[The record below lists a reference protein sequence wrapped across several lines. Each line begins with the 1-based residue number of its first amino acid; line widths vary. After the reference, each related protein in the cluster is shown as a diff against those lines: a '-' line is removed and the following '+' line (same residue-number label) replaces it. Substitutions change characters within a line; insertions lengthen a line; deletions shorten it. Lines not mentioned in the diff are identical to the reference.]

1 MENYREVT
9 GSVAFQE
16 EMKHHPSLCI
26 PVLKAAADLIPEQP
40 VSKKQRVSG
49 GVNSNEV
56 GKSDSNATG
65 GGGGGAGGA
74 MSSSPV
80 PDSDI

>member
-1 MENYREVT
+1 MDNYREVT

-40 VSKKQRVSG
+40 ASKKQRTGVSG
-49 GVNSNEV
+49 GTNDL
-56 GKSDSNATG
+56 GKTDAG
-65 GGGGGAGGA
+65 AAGGAGGLA
-74 MSSSPV
+74 SSPV